1 MMTIM
6 MMMVV
11 MWVDLDLS
19 DHFILIILVM
29 VEKHTG
35 HINVVKMIND
45 DDDDKSGRV
54 LKDQKEDWIHPQ
66 HQPDQTHTHHSHS
79 SDDDGCDD

>member
-1 MMTIM
+1 
-6 MMMVV
+6 
-11 MWVDLDLS
+11 
-19 DHFILIILVM
+19 
-29 VEKHTG
+29 
-35 HINVVKMIND
+35 MIND
-45 DDDDKSGRV
+45 DGDDKSRRV